1 MRNTQL
7 AFCYWLLAPY
17 RKANGASPSLAAG
30 AMVPKRTD
38 QPVAS
43 GQQPAAHLHTHW
55 HPVCIP
61 QAMARSTTFL
71 LAGLAVLTMSF
82 GQAKN
87 PAPGNSG
94 TKGYNQLRE
103 IKHEAFK
110 PGEKLTY
117 VVHYG
122 WVNAGEAVVELKES
136 EREVLGRKVWVAT
149 GTGRS
154 LGAFN
159 TFYKV
164 DDYYETHFDAK
175 GVFPYAFIRRV
186 SEGGY
191 NFSQDYL
198 YNQVKGEVTTQ
209 KKQTHKVPSGVQ
221 DMLSAF
227 YFARTLD
234 LANAKEGDVFTIETF
249 LDDELWPLR
258 MKYMGKETIKLRNG
272 KYRCMKFQPVVQ
284 EGRIFKGNDDLNVWI
299 TDDGNRIPVLA
310 QAKVLVG
317 SIKME
322 LSAYEGLS
330 HTIAKE

>member
-1 MRNTQL
+1 
-7 AFCYWLLAPY
+7 
-17 RKANGASPSLAAG
+17 
-30 AMVPKRTD
+30 
-38 QPVAS
+38 
-43 GQQPAAHLHTHW
+43 
-55 HPVCIP
+55 
-61 QAMARSTTFL
+61 MARSTTFL
-71 LAGLAVLTMSF
+71 LSGLALLSMAFAQSDRPLDTAGGS
-82 GQAKN
+82 AKELL
-87 PAPGNSG
+87 P
-94 TKGYNQLRE
+94 LRE
-103 IKHEAFK
+103 IEHNAFQ
-110 PGEKLTY
+110 PGEKLRY
-117 VVHYG
+117 IVHYG

-136 EREVLGRKVWVAT
+136 DREIGGRKVWVAT
-149 GTGRS
+149 GKGRS

-164 DDYYETHFDAK
+164 DDYYETHFDAR

-191 NFSQDYL
+191 EFSQDYL
-198 YNQVKGEVTTQ
+198 YNQHKGEVTTQ
-209 KKQTHKVPSGVQ
+209 KKQTHKVPPGVQ

-234 LANAKEGDVFTIETF
+234 LAHAKPGDVFTIDTF

-258 MKYMGKETIKLRNG
+258 MKYVGRETIKLRKG
-272 KYRCMKFQPVVQ
+272 KFRCMKFQPVVQ

-322 LSAYEGLS
+322 LTGYEGLV
-330 HTIAKE
+330 HPIAKQ

>member
-1 MRNTQL
+1 
-7 AFCYWLLAPY
+7 
-17 RKANGASPSLAAG
+17 
-30 AMVPKRTD
+30 
-38 QPVAS
+38 
-43 GQQPAAHLHTHW
+43 
-55 HPVCIP
+55 
-61 QAMARSTTFL
+61 MARSTTFL
-71 LAGLAVLTMSF
+71 LAGLAVLSMGF
-82 GQAKN
+82 GQTKN
-87 PAPGNSG
+87 SHPPSDGVV
-94 TKGYNQLRE
+94 YNKLRDLDQN
-103 IKHEAFK
+103 AFK

-117 VVHYG
+117 IVHYG
-122 WVNAGEAVVELKES
+122 WVNAGEAVVELKEGT
-136 EREVLGRKVWVAT
+136 RDVVGRKVWVAT

-164 DDYYETHFDAK
+164 DDHYETHFDAK

-191 NFSQDYL
+191 KFSQDYV
-198 YNQVKGEVTTQ
+198 YNQIKGEVTTQ
-209 KKQTHKVPSGVQ
+209 KKQTHKVPPSVQ

-227 YFARTLD
+227 YYARTLD
-234 LANAKEGDVFTIETF
+234 LAHAKKGDVFTIETF
-249 LDDELWPLR
+249 LDDEIWPLR
-258 MKYMGKETIKLRNG
+258 MKYVGKETIKLRTG

-284 EGRIFKGNDDLNVWI
+284 EGRIFKDNDDLNVWI

-330 HTIAKE
+330 HPIAKE

>member
-1 MRNTQL
+1 M
-7 AFCYWLLAPY
+7 
-17 RKANGASPSLAAG
+17 
-30 AMVPKRTD
+30 
-38 QPVAS
+38 
-43 GQQPAAHLHTHW
+43 AHT
-55 HPVCIP
+55 
-61 QAMARSTTFL
+61 TTFL
-71 LAGLAVLTMSF
+71 LAGLSLITLGFAQSDIPTEPVFT
-82 GQAKN
+82 G
-87 PAPGNSG
+87 G
-94 TKGYNQLRE
+94 TKQTYPLRDLD
-103 IKHEAFK
+103 HNAFR

-122 WVNAGEAVVELKES
+122 WLNAGEAVVELKES
-136 EREVLGRKVWVAT
+136 PRDINGRKALHAV

-164 DDYYETHFDAK
+164 DDRYESYFDAQ
-175 GVFPYAFIRRV
+175 GVFPWVFKRSV

-191 NFSQDYL
+191 EFTQDYV
-198 YNQVKGEVTTQ
+198 YHQTKRVVTTQ
-209 KKQTHKVPSGVQ
+209 KKETHAVPAGVQ

-227 YFARTLD
+227 YYARTMD
-234 LANAKEGDVFTIETF
+234 FSKAKEGDVFVIETF

-258 MKYMGKETIKLRNG
+258 MRYMGKETIKLRNG

-322 LSAYEGLS
+322 LSAYQGLA
-330 HTIAKE
+330 HPIARQ

>member
-1 MRNTQL
+1 MSQ
-7 AFCYWLLAPY
+7 
-17 RKANGASPSLAAG
+17 G
-30 AMVPKRTD
+30 
-38 QPVAS
+38 
-43 GQQPAAHLHTHW
+43 
-55 HPVCIP
+55 
-61 QAMARSTTFL
+61 MARSTTFL
-71 LAGLAVLTMSF
+71 MAGLALLTMGF
-82 GQAKN
+82 GQTKTSN
-87 PAPGNSG
+87 PAG
-94 TKGYNQLRE
+94 KEFHQLRDL
-103 IKHEAFK
+103 KYDSFK

-122 WVNAGEAVVELKES
+122 WLNAGEAVVELKES
-136 EREVLGRKVWVAT
+136 EREIAGRKVWVAT

-164 DDYYETHFDAK
+164 DDRYETHFDAK

-191 NFSQDYL
+191 EFSQDYV

-209 KKQTHKVPSGVQ
+209 KKQTHKVPASVQ

-227 YFARTLD
+227 YFARTID
-234 LANAKEGDVFTIETF
+234 FSKAKEGDIFTIETF
-249 LDDELWPLR
+249 MDDELWPLR
-258 MKYMGKETIKLRNG
+258 MKYLGKETIKLRNG
-272 KYRCMKFQPVVQ
+272 KYRCLKFQPVVQ

-317 SIKME
+317 SIKLE
-322 LSAYEGLS
+322 LTGYEGLS